1 MENVFDHQQVMA
13 EENIKFSELPSE
25 IQYQI
30 DDFEDLMLE
39 YNQAPSA
46 EGLSELKY
54 LSVQIADDI
63 QDYIETNIEGE
74 DDDDYEV
81 ENKRQSTPSKKSS
94 WRFW

>member
-1 MENVFDHQQVMA
+1 MA

-54 LSVQIADDI
+54 MSVQIADDI
-63 QDYIETNIEGE
+63 QDYIESNIESE
-74 DDDDYEV
+74 NDDDDDDYEV
-81 ENKRQSTPSKKSS
+81 ENKRQSAPSKKSS